1 MTITATQTAA
11 ILEILSSIMTA
22 TAPRGKRQLAGM
34 FLELVDRTDWP
45 QYYEVCPQILLGL
58 IYSSHISSCLGYS

>member
-1 MTITATQTAA
+1 MTITAAQTAT
-11 ILEILSSIMTA
+11 ILEVLSSITSA

-45 QYYEVCPQILLGL
+45 QYYEVRV
-58 IYSSHISSCLGYS
+58 